1 VRGLKEHKPCYLSSN
16 LFNHHQLVIL
26 ANKDDTMPAKKAEI
40 VGAEKLLARGS
51 RILGIAALAHA
62 RGDGRWHVLSAET
75 IAATEEILS
84 YLEQKPD
91 SVVLEAVIGAALAS
105 EPATQPPSWSK
116 PLFHNQPMIE
126 RIGALIDAS
135 RLRAAL
141 GARHAS
147 PTDRLK
153 GLAALAIGLC
163 RSLDSLGALA
173 QNLPV
178 EDRAELMPMGYLA
191 HTLVEPGEPSTM
203 RSDIRRI
210 MREVSH
216 G

>member
-1 VRGLKEHKPCYLSSN
+1 VRGLKEHKPCYLSSS
-16 LFNHHQLVIL
+16 LFNPRQLVIL
-26 ANKDDTMPAKKAEI
+26 ANKDDTMPEKKAEN

-62 RGDGRWHVLSAET
+62 RGDGRWHVLSPET
-75 IAATEEILS
+75 VAAAEEILR

-91 SVVLEAVIGAALAS
+91 SVVLEAVIGAALAP

-116 PLFHNQPMIE
+116 PLFHNRSMIE
-126 RIGALIDAS
+126 RIGALTDAS
-135 RLRAAL
+135 KLRAAL
-141 GARHAS
+141 GAGHAS
-147 PTDRLK
+147 PANRLK
-153 GLAALAIGLC
+153 GLAALAIGFC

-173 QNLPV
+173 ENLSDD
-178 EDRAELMPMGYLA
+178 DRADLMPMGYLA

-210 MREVSH
+210 MSEVSH

>member
-1 VRGLKEHKPCYLSSN
+1 VRGLKEHKPCYLSSK
-16 LFNHHQLVIL
+16 LFNIHQHVIL
-26 ANKDDTMPAKKAEI
+26 ANKDDNMPVKKAKR

-51 RILGIAALAHA
+51 RTLGIATLAHA
-62 RGDGRWHVLSAET
+62 RGDGRWYVLSPES

-84 YLEQKPD
+84 YLKQKPE
-91 SVVLEAVIGAALAS
+91 SVVLEAVIGAALAP
-105 EPATQPPSWSK
+105 EPATRPPSWSE
-116 PLFHNQPMIE
+116 PLFNKPPMIE
-126 RIGALIDAS
+126 RIGARTHES
-135 RLRAAL
+135 QLRAAL

-147 PTDRLK
+147 PSNRRK

-173 QNLPV
+173 ENLP
-178 EDRAELMPMGYLA
+178 DADGIELTRMGYLA

-210 MREVSH
+210 MNEVLH